1 MNIAKQGEH
10 DIISFNGLAQHVII
24 LQMRTFQLTIIII
37 YFTAEAQ
44 SVKLPKMPGRSLS
57 ASATDLLIPTAHA
70 GATLLH
76 TREVWSWTK
85 LKALF
90 NSDAIQDLP
99 EDVRKYITKLPDD
112 TVLDETIGKMAT
124 RAASKVAKGTDG
136 FNAKFWIKLVMHL
149 RSQQFS
155 AAIDVVTKRSLD
167 RISAFNFRATNFR
180 RLEHETVDTLR
191 TATTLVNSAKALRY
205 DELVTYGTANIR
217 KVVDHATGQL
227 SVGVNALIPN
237 LKIKYAMTDDLLP
250 EVEKAVKAAVKAK
263 ERYHSIANM
272 RAADVADIKLAFH
285 EYVNKADDA
294 AVAAIEAQKRLY
306 LLAAESTRSTVDA
319 IRRGKQGSLLS
330 KLDDILVS
338 DAEARAIAS
347 GIAPDA
353 ASRSLLRNRPVL
365 DVVQRADGEV
375 AHGAAVWNQLDDNLI
390 AADLWK
396 KISGEAA
403 TRGTQRKVIEAI
415 SPQQGGRLLDDAIDD
430 ANDAIEGVAVR
441 AGRRRTSQQGGR
453 LLDDA
458 IDDADDAIA
467 PVRVG
472 QQGRQLLDGAIDG
485 ATAGARQMR
494 RGGRR
499 MVNVDY
505 TLLPNQANGRQR
517 GFPSAFARVG
527 ETMQSA
533 WQRWLDLPRVQKA
546 AYVFMAVSAVGFLYS
561 TAVQIE
567 ADIAGENK
575 TAIQDMRIAE
585 LYEFVKAIESRMG
598 RNLTIEELTE
608 ADPMAAEQNDGEADS
623 VFKHIINK
631 EEEVDADFKTIVN
644 ETEISH
650 NGVNGKTLY
659 ENSTMKMVSL
669 NVSAMEIAR
678 MLQNMTSIKVEE
690 LIDILKRSIAKNT
703 SHTSA
708 KNASQSEDEGF
719 NEYEYIDPVESVSPL
734 DLKLSPPND
743 TEIETLQRVRRSA
756 TENGTHT
763 FHYIWEDS
771 ISDALLQQT
780 HPDDNGTLWLIRKV
794 PRRSEFTLAAAEIIR
809 AEKLHASI

>member
-1 MNIAKQGEH
+1 VNIAKQGEH

-85 LKALF
+85 LKTLF

-99 EDVRKYITKLPDD
+99 EDVRKYIAKLPDD

-353 ASRSLLRNRPVL
+353 ASRSLLRRRPVL

-499 MVNVDY
+499 IVNVDY

-561 TAVQIE
+561 TGA
-567 ADIAGENK
+567 
-575 TAIQDMRIAE
+575 
-585 LYEFVKAIESRMG
+585 
-598 RNLTIEELTE
+598 
-608 ADPMAAEQNDGEADS
+608 
-623 VFKHIINK
+623 
-631 EEEVDADFKTIVN
+631 
-644 ETEISH
+644 
-650 NGVNGKTLY
+650 
-659 ENSTMKMVSL
+659 
-669 NVSAMEIAR
+669 
-678 MLQNMTSIKVEE
+678 
-690 LIDILKRSIAKNT
+690 
-703 SHTSA
+703 
-708 KNASQSEDEGF
+708 
-719 NEYEYIDPVESVSPL
+719 
-734 DLKLSPPND
+734 
-743 TEIETLQRVRRSA
+743 
-756 TENGTHT
+756 
-763 FHYIWEDS
+763 
-771 ISDALLQQT
+771 
-780 HPDDNGTLWLIRKV
+780 
-794 PRRSEFTLAAAEIIR
+794 
-809 AEKLHASI
+809 